1 MRIKSLYAVGMWW
14 NVGEL
19 DPIEN
24 SSVVTNI
31 EVELSDPRNMSD
43 VPANASIWT
52 DDGKYIEIQARD
64 VIVVKEKER

>member
-24 SSVVTNI
+24 FGVVTDI
-31 EVELSDPRNMSD
+31 EVEIDN
-43 VPANASIWT
+43 PANIRIWT
-52 DDGKYIEIQARD
+52 NEGKYIEIQARD